1 MDELL
6 VLLKANMLQS
16 LGLNKL
22 FRSKVKSE
30 KARIALLATILLI
43 GGVLAFL
50 IAFSY
55 MFGLAQLLHSI
66 GAFQYYLAFAVI
78 IAWIVIFFSCL
89 YMMPGYLLAFKDFN
103 FLMALPVKPT
113 AILLSKMLFLYL
125 IHYIMS
131 LLIAIPVVVID
142 GIETN
147 ANLLF
152 YVLAF
157 IMTFFIPLLPMMIG
171 AFVSFLLGKIAT
183 KFRSYNMVLLIGSF
197 GLLLAIFASSWFIN
211 ANSATHQATLLPI
224 IQKTVYILIPSA
236 LFMQGLQNL
245 HVGDLLLF
253 VGISIV
259 PFVLFTALFSKGFM
273 SINAQMTE
281 TYKADTYQMTAL
293 KTRGV
298 FHALFRKEL
307 RSYFGSYIYVL
318 NTWFGMVLLTF
329 FTILTPIV
337 GSDLLKQVKGI
348 SSVANME
355 LPIFIAMFTVPVCLS
370 CTTNCAI
377 SIEGQTYWIT
387 KSLPIDTL
395 SIFKSKIAVNLFMII
410 PLLVIDTVI
419 VGVTFHLSLGS
430 FSLLLAVPSLYAL
443 LIASSGLLINLYNP
457 KLIWD
462 SKAVVVK
469 QSSSVMFSLL
479 FGFGVVLL
487 SIGCFMILQPQNF
500 LFFFSVLLLI
510 LLAANGIVWYML
522 KTKGVNLYQQL

>member
-16 LGLNKL
+16 LGLNKF

-30 KARIALLATILLI
+30 KVRIALLTTILIL
-43 GGVLAFL
+43 GGLFALLLAFG
-50 IAFSY
+50 Y
-55 MFGLAQLLHSI
+55 MYGFAQLLHSI

-78 IAWIVIFFSCL
+78 IAWMAIFFSCL

-103 FLMALPVKPT
+103 FLLALPVKPT

-125 IHYIMS
+125 IHYIIS
-131 LLIAIPVVVID
+131 LLIAIPIVVID

-147 ANLLF
+147 ANPFF

-157 IMTFFIPLLPMMIG
+157 MMTFFIPLLPMMVG

-197 GLLLAIFASSWFIN
+197 GLLLAIFTSSLFIN
-211 ANSATHQATLLPI
+211 AHSATQATLLPI
-224 IQKTVYILIPSA
+224 IEKIVYILIPSA

-245 HVGDLLLF
+245 HLGNLLLF
-253 VGISIV
+253 VGINIV
-259 PFVLFTALFSKGFM
+259 PFVLFTAVFSKGFM

-281 TYKADTYQMTAL
+281 TYKVDSYQMTAL

-298 FHALFRKEL
+298 FQALFRKEL

-318 NTWFGMVLLTF
+318 NTWFGMILLTF
-329 FTILTPIV
+329 FIILTPIV
-337 GSDLLKQVKGI
+337 GSDFLKQVVGI
-348 SSVANME
+348 SSVGNME
-355 LPIFIAMFTVPVCLS
+355 LPVFIAIFTVPVCLS
-370 CTTNCAI
+370 CTTNCSI
-377 SIEGQTYWIT
+377 SIEGRTYWIA

-395 SIFKSKIAVNLFMII
+395 SIFKSKIAVNLIVII

-419 VGVTFHLSLGS
+419 AGVTFHLSFGS
-430 FSLLLAVPSLYAL
+430 SILLLIVPSFYAL
-443 LIASSGLLINLYNP
+443 LVASSGLLINLYNP

-462 SKAVVVK
+462 SQTVVVK
-469 QSSSVMFSLL
+469 QSLSVLLSLL
-479 FGFGVVLL
+479 FGFGIVLL
-487 SIGCFMILQPQNF
+487 SIGCFMIFQPQNV
-500 LFFFSVLLLI
+500 LLFFSVLLLV
-510 LLAANGIVWYML
+510 LVAANGIVWYML
-522 KTKGVNLYQQL
+522 KTKGVNLYRQL

>member
-1 MDELL
+1 
-6 VLLKANMLQS
+6 MLQS
-16 LGLNKL
+16 LGLNKR

-30 KARIALLATILLI
+30 KARIALLTTILI
-43 GGVLAFL
+43 MGGLFALL
-50 IAFSY
+50 IAFGY
-55 MFGLAQLLHSI
+55 MYGFAQLLHSI

-78 IAWIVIFFSCL
+78 ISWIVIFFSCL

-103 FLMALPVKPT
+103 LLLALPVKPT

-125 IHYIMS
+125 MHYIMS

-147 ANLLF
+147 ANLFF

-157 IMTFFIPLLPMMIG
+157 IMTFFIPFLPMMIG

-197 GLLLAIFASSWFIN
+197 GLLLAIFTSSWFIN
-211 ANSATHQATLLPI
+211 ANSATQTTLLPI
-224 IQKTVYILIPSA
+224 IEKTVYILIPSA

-245 HVGDLLLF
+245 QVGDLLLF
-253 VGISIV
+253 VGINIV

-337 GSDLLKQVKGI
+337 GIDLLKQVVGV

-355 LPIFIAMFTVPVCLS
+355 LPILIAIFSLPVCLS
-370 CTTNCAI
+370 STTNCSI
-377 SIEGQTYWIT
+377 SIEGQTYWIA

-395 SIFKSKIAVNLFMII
+395 TIFKSKIAVNLIVII
-410 PLLVIDTVI
+410 PLLLIDTVI
-419 VGVTFHLSLGS
+419 VGVTFHLSFGS
-430 FSLLLAVPSLYAL
+430 SILLLVVPSFYAL

-462 SKAVVVK
+462 SQTVVVK
-469 QSSSVMFSLL
+469 QSASVMLSLL
-479 FGFGVVLL
+479 FGFGVALL
-487 SIGCFMILQPQNF
+487 SIGCYMIFQPQNV
-500 LFFFSVLLLI
+500 LFFFSVLLLV
-510 LLAANGIVWYML
+510 LVAANGIVWYML
-522 KTKGVNLYQQL
+522 KTKGVNLYRQL